1 MRKILHYSILSMSLL
16 LFGQGLIAQ
25 VDSVE
30 FKSGEYVVGE
40 IKSMDRG
47 VLKIETDYSDS
58 DFLIE
63 WIKVTGIHTT
73 TRFMITHTN
82 GIKYYG
88 HVHSLNDSTLV
99 ILDKSGNRY
108 SSRKMDIVAMSPFD
122 DKFLD
127 RLDASISLGFDLAK
141 AQNLTS
147 LSTRS
152 FLGYTAQKWATDISF
167 STVRSNQD
175 SVEEIQRTEA
185 EYNFRYIL
193 PRRFYAIA
201 TVSGL
206 SNTEQKLDL
215 RMNMQLGVGNF
226 LVRTNYM
233 YWGAKMGFNRN
244 YENYSTEEDVR
255 QSWEGYLGTELNLF
269 DMGDLSLTY
278 LFIAYPG
285 LTELGRIRTDSKLDV
300 KYDLPL
306 DFFIN
311 LGISFNYD
319 NRPAEGAGKIDYI
332 LHTGFGWEW

>member
-1 MRKILHYSILSMSLL
+1 MQRNNQLWIIVISLL
-16 LFGQGLIAQ
+16 LVSRGLVAQ
-25 VDSVE
+25 VDSVIFE
-30 FKSGEYVVGE
+30 SGDFVIGE

-63 WIKVTGIHTT
+63 WIKVSGIHTT
-73 TRFMITHTN
+73 TRFMITHTT
-82 GIKYYG
+82 GKKHYG
-88 HVHSLNDSTLV
+88 YLHSLSDSIFLV
-99 ILDKSGNRY
+99 LDDGGNRHEY
-108 SSRKMDIVAMSPFD
+108 VKTNIVALSPFD

-127 RLDASISLGFDLAK
+127 RLSADISLGFDLAK

-152 FLGYTAQKWATDISF
+152 ALGYTAQKWATDISF

-185 EYNFRYIL
+185 ELNFRYIL
-193 PRRFYAIA
+193 PRRFYAIG

-215 RMNMQLGVGNF
+215 RMNWQLGVGNF

-233 YWGAKMGFNRN
+233 YWGAKLGFNRN
-244 YENYSTEEDVR
+244 YEKYSTEEEDR

-269 DMGDLSLTY
+269 DTGDLSLAF
-278 LFIAYPG
+278 LFMAYPG
-285 LTELGRIRTDSKLDV
+285 LTELGRIRTDSNLDV

-311 LGISFNYD
+311 LGVSLNYD
-319 NRPAEGAGKIDYI
+319 NRPAEGAGTIDYV
-332 LHTGFGWEW
+332 LYTGFGWEW

>member
-1 MRKILHYSILSMSLL
+1 MRRNNQHWIVVISLL
-16 LFGQGLIAQ
+16 LMSQGLAAQ
-25 VDSVE
+25 TDSVLFE
-30 FKSGEYVVGE
+30 SGEFVIGE

-63 WIKVTGIHTT
+63 WSKVSSIHTT

-82 GIKYYG
+82 GSKYYG
-88 HVHSLNDSTLV
+88 YVHSLNDSTFL
-99 ILDKSGNRY
+99 ILDYGGKQVE
-108 SSRKMDIVAMSPFD
+108 SRKMDIVALSPFD

-127 RLDASISLGFDLAK
+127 RLNASISLGFDLAK

-152 FLGYTAQKWATDISF
+152 FVGYTAQKWSTDIAF

-175 SVEEIQRTEA
+175 SVDEIQRTEG
-185 EYNFRYIL
+185 EWNLRYIL

-244 YENYSTEEDVR
+244 YENYSNEEDER

-269 DMGDLSLTY
+269 DMGDLDLY
-278 LFIAYPG
+278 FLFMAYPG

-300 KYDLPL
+300 KYELPL

-311 LGISFNYD
+311 LG
-319 NRPAEGAGKIDYI
+319 
-332 LHTGFGWEW
+332 

>member
-1 MRKILHYSILSMSLL
+1 MRRNNQFWIIVISLL
-16 LFGQGLIAQ
+16 LVSQGLSAQ
-25 VDSVE
+25 TDSVFFE
-30 FKSGEYVVGE
+30 SGEFVIGE

-63 WIKVTGIHTT
+63 WTKVGGIHTI
-73 TRFMITHTN
+73 TRFMITHTD
-82 GIKYYG
+82 GSKYYG
-88 HVHSLNDSTLV
+88 YVHSLNDSTFL
-99 ILDKSGNRY
+99 ILDYGGKRIEA
-108 SSRKMDIVAMSPFD
+108 RKIDIVALSPFD

-152 FLGYTAQKWATDISF
+152 AVGYKAQKWSTDISF

-185 EYNFRYIL
+185 EFNFRYIL
-193 PRRFYAIA
+193 PRRFYAIG

-244 YENYSTEEDVR
+244 IERYSNEEDER
-255 QSWEGYLGTELNLF
+255 QSWEGYLGTEVNLF
-269 DMGDLSLTY
+269 DMGDLDLNFT
-278 LFIAYPG
+278 FIAYPG
-285 LTELGRIRTDSKLDV
+285 LTELGRVRTDSKLDV
-300 KYDLPL
+300 KYELPL
-306 DFFIN
+306 DFYIN
-311 LGISFNYD
+311 LGVSFNYD
-319 NRPAEGAGKIDYI
+319 NRPAEGAGTVDYV
-332 LHTGFGWEW
+332 LYTGFGWKW

>member
-1 MRKILHYSILSMSLL
+1 MRRNNQHWILIISLL
-16 LFGQGLIAQ
+16 LMSQGLAAQ
-25 VDSVE
+25 TDSVLFE
-30 FKSGEYVVGE
+30 SGEFVIGE

-63 WIKVTGIHTT
+63 WIKVSGIHTI
-73 TRFMITHTN
+73 TRFMITQTN
-82 GIKYYG
+82 GKKHYG
-88 HVHSLNDSTLV
+88 YIHSLNDSTFL
-99 ILDKSGNRY
+99 ILDKGGQLIET
-108 SSRKMDIVAMSPFD
+108 RKVDIVALSPFD

-152 FLGYTAQKWATDISF
+152 FVGYTAQKWSTDIAF

-175 SVEEIQRTEA
+175 SVDEIQRTEG
-185 EYNFRYIL
+185 EWNLRYIL

-244 YENYSTEEDVR
+244 YENYSNEEDER

-269 DMGDLSLTY
+269 DMGDLDLY
-278 LFIAYPG
+278 FLFMAYPG

-300 KYDLPL
+300 KYELPL

-311 LGISFNYD
+311 LGISLNYD
-319 NRPAEGAGKIDYI
+319 NRPAEGAGKIDYV
-332 LHTGFGWEW
+332 LYTGFGWEW